1 MKKLKNKSI
10 ILIILIFCLLFSFP
24 SLAETKL
31 TEINHDNDIYIIED
45 YNRFKEIKSPKLALA
60 LSGGGARGFVN
71 IGVIKALHE
80 AGIYPD
86 ILIGSSMGGI
96 ISTLYG
102 SGLDEDDLIKVTST
116 IPYSSLFDINLIPVY
131 SLFQTRKFNY
141 IIENITPEKHIE
153 DFPLNTA
160 LLNFDL
166 DSGHKYIT
174 SEGQISEVLQS
185 TYSIPFYYPISK
197 SKGKYLVDPGLVE
210 MVPAKAARALTA
222 DIVIA
227 TTAFDELPYETYKY
241 PMQSL
246 MRMLLLIQK
255 KNSQPIL
262 NNYSDIIIRNEVSD
276 FSFKDFDL
284 IEEFIKIG
292 YINTMEI
299 MPEIKKLLKEKNYV
313 SNKPKF
319 YKLDEKKYRK
329 LNTDILFDRIIYPDT
344 YFNYLLY
351 YFNNQSFFEQELFR
365 NLVYKFHYG
374 FYYEHSHIR
383 LEALFDVD
391 EDRHTE
397 LKLRYKKL
405 TENIDFITIFKNN
418 PSFNN
423 KIDYITEFKYF
434 IQNSSVSLGWANL
447 RNDDYYFLNNS
458 IKLEQG
464 NFDFENNTD
473 ILLNKNKK
481 PQLTNSSLLDYNI
494 NESWSSLNKFVYSN
508 TDLLGNPDIYR
519 GIDTEQKEK
528 ISLSSS
534 LIYRVPF
541 SESQEFLY
549 FFSLE
554 EINPSM
560 FIDIISTDKLNTAV
574 GLNFNMVSSVMG
586 LKPLNLDLSA
596 AYDKNAQSVI
606 YNFSVDIKF

>member
-1 MKKLKNKSI
+1 M
-10 ILIILIFCLLFSFP
+10 IFCLLFSSH
-24 SLAETKL
+24 SLAETDLKKL
-31 TEINHDNDIYIIED
+31 NFDNDVYVIENYD
-45 YNRFKEIKSPKLALA
+45 KFKEMKSPKLALA

-86 ILIGSSMGGI
+86 IIIGSSMGSI

-102 SGLDEDDLIKVTST
+102 SGLNVEDLIKITST
-116 IPYSSLFDINLIPVY
+116 LPYSSLFDINLIPVY

-141 IIENITPEKHIE
+141 IIEKISPKKDIE
-153 DFPLNTA
+153 NFPLNTA

-174 SEGQISEVLQS
+174 SKGRISEILQS
-185 TYSIPFYYPISK
+185 TYSIPFYYPINK
-197 SKGKYLVDPGLVE
+197 SKGRYLVDPGLVE
-210 MVPAKAARALTA
+210 MVPAKAAKALSA

-246 MRMLLLIQK
+246 MRMLLLVQK

-262 NNYSDIIIRNEVSD
+262 NNYSDIIIQNEVSD

-292 YINTMEI
+292 YINAMDK

-313 SNKPKF
+313 STKPDF
-319 YKLDEKKYRK
+319 YDFDEKQYQK
-329 LNTDILFDRIIYPDT
+329 LNTDILFDRIIYPET

-365 NLVYKFHYG
+365 NLVYDFHYG
-374 FYYEHSHIR
+374 FYYENSHLKFETI
-383 LEALFDVD
+383 FDVN

-405 TENIDFITIFKNN
+405 TENIDFITRLKNN
-418 PSFNN
+418 PSYNN
-423 KIDYITEFKYF
+423 NIDYINELKYF
-434 IQNSSVSLGWANL
+434 IKNSSVSLGWAHF
-447 RNDDYYFLNNS
+447 RNDNYYYLNNN
-458 IKLEQG
+458 IKLERG

-481 PQLTNSSLLDYNI
+481 MQLINSSLLDYNI
-494 NESWSSLNKFVYSN
+494 SVNWAFQNKFVYSN
-508 TDLLGNPDIYR
+508 TNLLGDPDIYR
-519 GIDTEQKEK
+519 GQDNEQKEK
-528 ISLSSS
+528 TSLSSS
-534 LIYRVPF
+534 IIYRLPF

-554 EINPSM
+554 ELKPSL
-560 FIDIISTDKLNTAV
+560 FIDIESTDQLNAAL
-574 GLNFNMVSSVMG
+574 GLNLNMVSSVMG

>member
-1 MKKLKNKSI
+1 MKNKKL
-10 ILIILIFCLLFSFP
+10 ILIILIFCLLFS
-24 SLAETKL
+24 SNGLAESKL
-31 TEINHDNDIYIIED
+31 KEINFDNDVYIIENYD
-45 YNRFKEIKSPKLALA
+45 KFKEIKSPKLALA

-86 ILIGSSMGGI
+86 IVIGSSMGSI

-102 SGLDEDDLIKVTST
+102 SGLNQEDLIKITST
-116 IPYSSLFDINLIPVY
+116 LPYSSLFDINLIPVY

-141 IIENITPEKHIE
+141 IIEKISPKKNIEN
-153 DFPLNTA
+153 FPLNTA

-174 SEGQISEVLQS
+174 SKGRISEILQS
-185 TYSIPFYYPISK
+185 TYSIPFYYPINK
-197 SKGKYLVDPGLVE
+197 IKGRYLVDPGLVE
-210 MVPAKAARALTA
+210 MVPAKAAKALSA

-227 TTAFDELPYETYKY
+227 TTAFDELPYQTYKY

-246 MRMLLLIQK
+246 MRMLLLVQK

-262 NNYSDIIIRNEVSD
+262 NNYSDIIIQNEVSD

-292 YINTMEI
+292 YINTMEKL
-299 MPEIKKLLKEKNYV
+299 PAIKKLLKEKNYV
-313 SNKPKF
+313 STKPDF
-319 YKLDEKKYRK
+319 YDFDEKQYQK

-365 NLVYKFHYG
+365 NLVYDFHYG
-374 FYYEHSHIR
+374 FYYEHSHLKVETI
-383 LEALFDVD
+383 FDVN

-397 LKLRYKKL
+397 IKLRYKKL
-405 TENIDFITIFKNN
+405 TENIDFITRLKNN
-418 PSFNN
+418 PSYNN
-423 KIDYITEFKYF
+423 NIDHINEFKYF
-434 IQNSSVSLGWANL
+434 IKNSSVSLGWGHFRSDN
-447 RNDDYYFLNNS
+447 YYYLNNN
-458 IKLEQG
+458 IKLERG

-473 ILLNKNKK
+473 ILLNKDRK
-481 PQLTNSSLLDYNI
+481 PQLINSSLLDYNI
-494 NESWSSLNKFVYSN
+494 NVNWAFQNKFVYSN
-508 TDLLGNPDIYR
+508 TNLLGNPDIYR
-519 GIDTEQKEK
+519 GQDNEQKEK
-528 ISLSSS
+528 TSLSSS
-534 LIYRVPF
+534 IIYRMPF

-554 EINPSM
+554 EFKPSM
-560 FIDIISTDKLNTAV
+560 FIDIESTNRLNTAV
-574 GLNFNMVSSVMG
+574 GLNLNMVSSVMG